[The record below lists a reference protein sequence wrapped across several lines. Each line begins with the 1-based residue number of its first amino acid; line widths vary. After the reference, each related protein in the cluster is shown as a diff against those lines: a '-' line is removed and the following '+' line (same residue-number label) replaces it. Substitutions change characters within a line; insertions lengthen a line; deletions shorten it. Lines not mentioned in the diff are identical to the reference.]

1 MEKGEPKKSKLFL
14 SQIALNNKEKE
25 QKIKSAINPSIYKVK
40 SKKSIDSLSQDNNS
54 LKKELSHYLEG
65 NKTIYVDNIE
75 NKFKKELNN
84 SYEAKNK
91 NKGINKRY
99 YYYQDKEE
107 NEDYDISEN
116 NTPQEKPEKKYLFK
130 IIMQKN

>member
-1 MEKGEPKKSKLFL
+1 M
-14 SQIALNNKEKE
+14 NK
-25 QKIKSAINPSIYKVK
+25 
-40 SKKSIDSLSQDNNS
+40 S
-54 LKKELSHYLEG
+54 LKKELSQYLEG
-65 NKTIYVDNIE
+65 NKTIYEDNIE

-91 NKGINKRY
+91 NKGINKRYY

-130 IIMQKN
+130 IIIQKN

>member
-1 MEKGEPKKSKLFL
+1 M
-14 SQIALNNKEKE
+14 NK
-25 QKIKSAINPSIYKVK
+25 
-40 SKKSIDSLSQDNNS
+40 S

-65 NKTIYVDNIE
+65 NKTIYEDNIE

-99 YYYQDKEE
+99 NYYQDKEE

-130 IIMQKN
+130 IIIQKN